1 MTLPEMFGRV
11 PAGAAQAAT
20 VEGTSQEPVNA
31 QGTDTRNPLLVP
43 VFSAEDRRPV
53 DSLADTPQNK
63 RNRNETTFTFEGGL
77 IGAVFLQF
85 KPRKPAPVLW
95 QVLNVELQATTSS
108 ISFFNTALINLGV
121 LNASKLLSE
130 SVFDPSKLLF
140 SGKLLSVIG
149 SIRNEFKQCL
159 AQSKALASRI
169 RTLEGYQAEGTVPD
183 TLKVKIPSL
192 VDSDKDVQQLEVSVL
207 SGLYEHTAAASKAA
221 LEVMLSAKKKTKAA
235 LDQRMSAVD
244 TSTLFDQI
252 CSKLSCRTEETA
264 NLSTAEREVNTA
276 ALLACYLAAVHVE
289 SLVCMIRFQT
299 DTLPLL
305 NAVLKPKQRTRNE
318 SFQQQDA
325 TMDELQDDPAVA
337 PAKQSDI
344 LRMAK
349 RIESLEVSLKKQQL
363 SNSKAAQQR
372 QHKRPVTEQRGR
384 GQASPHTH
392 SRDSSLASDRS
403 NMSNRG
409 LSTKKGKQR
418 VKFASQDKLA
428 SNLTPPRN
436 QRARSPSPRTSA
448 THKAS
453 KKTEGNKIKRSGVV
467 SGPGNAESRKKE
479 SATPIKRTTTKQGR
493 NSRQ

>member
-1 MTLPEMFGRV
+1 MTLPEMIGRV
-11 PAGAAQAAT
+11 PAGAAQAAAA
-20 VEGTSQEPVNA
+20 EGTSHEPVNA

-344 LRMAK
+344 RLG
-349 RIESLEVSLKKQQL
+349 
-363 SNSKAAQQR
+363 
-372 QHKRPVTEQRGR
+372 T
-384 GQASPHTH
+384 
-392 SRDSSLASDRS
+392 
-403 NMSNRG
+403 
-409 LSTKKGKQR
+409 
-418 VKFASQDKLA
+418 
-428 SNLTPPRN
+428 
-436 QRARSPSPRTSA
+436 
-448 THKAS
+448 
-453 KKTEGNKIKRSGVV
+453 
-467 SGPGNAESRKKE
+467 
-479 SATPIKRTTTKQGR
+479 
-493 NSRQ
+493 